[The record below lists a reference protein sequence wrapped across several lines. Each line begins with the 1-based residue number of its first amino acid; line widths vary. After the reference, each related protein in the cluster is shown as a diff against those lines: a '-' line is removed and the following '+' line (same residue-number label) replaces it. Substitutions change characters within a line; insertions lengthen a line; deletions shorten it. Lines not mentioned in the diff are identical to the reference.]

1 MAASL
6 LGGSPQSNSRRL
18 PLFKP
23 FKAPHSR
30 GVLATPVRGLLPR
43 ISVFLEHEALDVPF
57 LPPIEKA
64 AGVDAQPFT
73 DAVVVAAPFAH
84 PR

>member
-6 LGGSPQSNSRRL
+6 LGGSPQSNSIRL

-30 GVLATPVRGLLPR
+30 GVLATPVRWLLPLV
-43 ISVFLEHEALDVPF
+43 IVLFELETGDVPF
-57 LPPIEKA
+57 IPPVERA
-64 AGVDAQPFT
+64 VMVEAQPFT
-73 DAVVVAAPFAH
+73 DAAIISAPFAN